1 MATGHRVSVRHRIG
15 WLLFWLALG
24 YAAVIGRLVYVQII
38 NRAQYLDW
46 GARISSRTIP
56 LRALRGS
63 IYDRDKRVLAVSI
76 EAATIYAARK
86 ELKDIPRT
94 AQMLAEILGEDPKAV
109 ESKLRGQKDTLWIA
123 KRVDP
128 RIGREIRLG
137 YKKTVERTVGG
148 VKKKVE
154 VRERLPGIG
163 VLYES
168 KRIYPAGFAASQ
180 ALGFVNADNI
190 GAEGLE
196 LASNSVLVG
205 VDGSMTTEVDAR
217 RRTIPEAHRTIK
229 NPVNGKDIVLTLDLT
244 IQQIAEEALS
254 DMAKTYQ
261 PESAAAVVLDP
272 ATGEILA
279 LANYPSFDPN
289 STSKTDPG
297 LWRNRAVTDLY
308 EPGSTLKAMTV
319 AAAMNEGISPRAVV
333 TNCAR
338 RESIAG
344 GRISCSVH
352 PPYMSGHGPVDMYKI
367 IQHSCNIGSAHLA
380 FRLGA
385 KKLHDYEKAFG
396 LIDKTRAGF
405 GCEAVGYMLPPEDW
419 RPIRLA
425 NIGFGQGIAVTPLQ
439 MAAAYAVIAN
449 GGVYQE
455 PYVIKEIRNPDGTV
469 CERGSSSEPRQVISR
484 QTAAGVTKM
493 LMLCAEEGTGKTAQ
507 IKGRTVAGKTG
518 SAQIAKPKG
527 GYIPGEFIASF
538 IGFAPATKPK
548 LVIAVVVT
556 RPRGSH
562 WGATVAAPVFREI
575 GEKALWY
582 MKVPPDAPAKPE
594 IAPKPAA
601 ERKDMAGRQ
610 RSPRGHRSAAVS

>member
-1 MATGHRVSVRHRIG
+1 MATGHRGSVRHRID
-15 WLLFWLALG
+15 WLKVWLALG
-24 YAAVIGRLVYVQII
+24 YVAVIGRLVYVQVI
-38 NRAQYLDW
+38 NRAQYQDW

-76 EAATIYAARK
+76 EAATIYAAKK
-86 ELKDIPRT
+86 ELEDIPRT
-94 AQMLAEILGEDPKAV
+94 ARMLAQMLGEDPKSV
-109 ESKLRGQKDTLWIA
+109 EKKLRGAKDTLWIA

-137 YKKTVERTVGG
+137 YKKIVERESGG
-148 VKKKVE
+148 VIKKVE
-154 VRERLPGIG
+154 VREKLPGIG

-180 ALGFVNADNI
+180 ALGFVNSDNA

-196 LASNSVLVG
+196 LAANNLLVG
-205 VDGSMTTEVDAR
+205 IDGSMTTEVDAR
-217 RRTIPEAHRTIK
+217 RRAIPEAHSTVK
-229 NPVNGKDIVLTLDLT
+229 NPINGKDIVLTLDLT

-254 DMAKTYQ
+254 NMAQTYNPQ
-261 PESAAAVVLDP
+261 AATAVVLDP

-279 LANYPSFDPN
+279 LANYPGFDPN
-289 STSKTDPG
+289 STSRTEPAR
-297 LWRNRAVTDLY
+297 WRNRAVADLY
-308 EPGSTLKAMTV
+308 EPGSTLKTMTV
-319 AAAMNEGISPRAVV
+319 AAAVNEGISPRAIV
-333 TNCAR
+333 THCAR

-352 PPYMSGHGPVDMYKI
+352 PPYMSGHGAVDMYKI

-380 FRLGA
+380 FRMGA
-385 KKLHDYEKAFG
+385 KKLHSYEKAFG
-396 LIDKTRAGF
+396 LIDRTHAGF
-405 GCEAVGYMLPPEDW
+405 GCEAVGYMLPPKDW

-439 MAAAYAVIAN
+439 MAAAYGVIAN
-449 GGVYQE
+449 GGVYHE

-469 CERGSSSEPRQVISR
+469 CACGSNSEPRQVISKE
-484 QTAAGVTKM
+484 TAAEVTKM
-493 LMLCAEEGTGKTAQ
+493 LMLCAEEGTGKPAQ

-527 GYIPGEFIASF
+527 GYIAGEFIASF
-538 IGFAPATKPK
+538 IGFAPATQPK

-562 WGATVAAPVFREI
+562 WGATVAAPVFKEI

-582 MKVPPDAPAKPE
+582 MKVPPDAPTKPGTT
-594 IAPKPAA
+594 PKPPA
-601 ERKDMAGRQ
+601 EKKDVALL
-610 RSPRGHRSAAVS
+610 RSTTL